1 MKTIQYYT
9 KNVYGLERIYILDPE
24 TAVNIQVLT
33 KQKTIDLEHIKS
45 LEILGFEF
53 EQVLPPKSNFN

>member
-9 KNVYGLERIYILDPE
+9 KNVYGLERIYISDPDI
-24 TAVNIQVLT
+24 AQAIARLT

-53 EQVLPPKSNFN
+53 EQVLPPKNNFN

>member
-53 EQVLPPKSNFN
+53 ERVLPPKNNFN